1 MSLSMLELARHLEM
15 LDESPEKM
23 MFGKLLTELSGM
35 SEERVRSAARQVPIS
50 GLRELV
56 HQFNEVLK
64 ERSDE
69 RLKELA
75 LQMAGDNI
83 SVDEFRLYLHFFK
96 FKYNI

>member
-23 MFGKLLTELSGM
+23 MFGRLLTELSGM

-56 HQFNEVLK
+56 RQFNIVIDSRK
-64 ERSDE
+64 GERV
-69 RLKELA
+69 KELA
-75 LQMAGDNI
+75 EQIAKEGI
-83 SVDEFRLYLHFFK
+83 SAEEFRQYLSQREG
-96 FKYNI
+96 